1 LSFNFVSI
9 ASVIAGSKKIFDRPA
24 KHFNRGRGGL
34 KNEIR
39 RSELRRRE
47 LRASGEFRTAGDR
60 MNGNAATTAVF
71 DRVLSVFVLVSYNSR
86 ILRAPAA
93 GEQFGLHRFRDP
105 HTQTM
110 QNYRRLLRFLR
121 PYLWPHFAV
130 AVVCM
135 ITYSATNGALPFL
148 TKSIFDDV
156 FAGRNEAFLTW
167 LPGVIIGVF
176 AVRGLVSYGEHYL
189 MSYINGHI
197 INDIRNALHGHIL
210 SLSISF
216 FHRNPTGTL
225 ISRLTNDVGLVS
237 RVLTEGGVS
246 LLRDS
251 VSLVVLTGAA
261 IFMDPLLGL
270 IAFVVFPISV
280 FPMMKLGQKMR
291 GVTKRGQ
298 VTVGQLTSL
307 MQEAIQGIRIVKAFG
322 MEQYERN
329 RFFKEN
335 RRLLRQGIRKG
346 RIRAITT
353 PAMELLAAF
362 AIGGVVWYGG
372 YSVIEGNRT
381 QGQFMAFMAAMF
393 LMYQPF
399 KKLAGTNTL
408 LQQGVVAAERL
419 YEILDLKS
427 DIQDKPAAV
436 SAPLLARAIEFHDV
450 SFGYGDKLVL
460 KHINLRINKGEMIAL
475 VGISGV
481 GKSTL
486 ADLIPRFYDVS
497 SGKITVD
504 GIDIRDVTLESLQS
518 QIGVV
523 TQHTFLFNDTI
534 KNNIAYGNTAQ
545 DMAHIVAAAKAASAH
560 DFIMALPKGYNSV
573 IGELGMRLSG
583 GERQR
588 IAIAR
593 ALLKDPPILIL
604 DEATSSLDSHSEKAV
619 QEALERLMVGRT
631 VLVIAHRLS
640 TIRKASRI
648 ILLNEGTITEQ
659 GTHDELLAKKAE
671 YNKLYTLQL
680 LEGDD
685 GPRKRLLH

>member
-1 LSFNFVSI
+1 
-9 ASVIAGSKKIFDRPA
+9 
-24 KHFNRGRGGL
+24 
-34 KNEIR
+34 
-39 RSELRRRE
+39 
-47 LRASGEFRTAGDR
+47 
-60 MNGNAATTAVF
+60 
-71 DRVLSVFVLVSYNSR
+71 
-86 ILRAPAA
+86 
-93 GEQFGLHRFRDP
+93 
-105 HTQTM
+105 
-110 QNYRRLLRFLR
+110 
-121 PYLWPHFAV
+121 
-130 AVVCM
+130 
-135 ITYSATNGALPFL
+135 
-148 TKSIFDDV
+148 
-156 FAGRNEAFLTW
+156 
-167 LPGVIIGVF
+167 
-176 AVRGLVSYGEHYL
+176 
-189 MSYINGHI
+189 
-197 INDIRNALHGHIL
+197 
-210 SLSISF
+210 
-216 FHRNPTGTL
+216 
-225 ISRLTNDVGLVS
+225 
-237 RVLTEGGVS
+237 
-246 LLRDS
+246 
-251 VSLVVLTGAA
+251 
-261 IFMDPLLGL
+261 
-270 IAFVVFPISV
+270 
-280 FPMMKLGQKMR
+280 
-291 GVTKRGQ
+291 
-298 VTVGQLTSL
+298 
-307 MQEAIQGIRIVKAFG
+307 
-322 MEQYERN
+322 
-329 RFFKEN
+329 
-335 RRLLRQGIRKG
+335 
-346 RIRAITT
+346 
-353 PAMELLAAF
+353 
-362 AIGGVVWYGG
+362 
-372 YSVIEGNRT
+372 
-381 QGQFMAFMAAMF
+381 
-393 LMYQPF
+393 MYQPF

-436 SAPLLARAIEFHDV
+436 SAPLLAHAIEFHDV

-460 KHINLRINKGEMIAL
+460 KHINLRIHKGEMIAL